1 MSTSFDASQY
11 KVLCVDDEP
20 NILSS
25 LRRMLS
31 LEGFQVATAESGA
44 TALAMLDKEKFH
56 VVLSD
61 MQMPQMNGAQL
72 FDAARQQ
79 HPNTMR
85 VLLTGAADVNS
96 AIAAINQGEIYR
108 YLTKPWNDAEL
119 VGVLKSAIELGEL
132 AKAREAKLRAS
143 YISSIKAFSGLMA
156 LRRPDLLAPRP
167 RARAARA
174 PSPRAAPGAPPR
186 TRPTARTGSS
196 RSAPGTG
203 ALGPTAAWS

>member
-1 MSTSFDASQY
+1 MSTPFDASQY

-96 AIAAINQGEIYR
+96 AIANKIFNFGEATQ
-108 YLTKPWNDAEL
+108 L
-119 VGVLKSAIELGEL
+119 
-132 AKAREAKLRAS
+132 
-143 YISSIKAFSGLMA
+143 
-156 LRRPDLLAPRP
+156 
-167 RARAARA
+167 
-174 PSPRAAPGAPPR
+174 
-186 TRPTARTGSS
+186 TRPENLDFDFSAGSPLNFFGKPLVPLYS
-196 RSAPGTG
+196 WKCLR
-203 ALGPTAAWS
+203 